1 MAYRFRY
8 TGDYYVSPTGDDSN
22 SGTSPD
28 APFATI
34 QAAMDAKGNTTTATT
49 IVIGTGIYYEAVS
62 TINTSNSNT
71 NLTIQ
76 GDGVVI
82 INGEGI
88 SDDTTNCALGNGGST
103 LRGTIINDI
112 TITNWHNAILDPN
125 GGGNVYFAYFN
136 RCKFINIF
144 DVKRS
149 DGNVIYYNDCIFVKS
164 NFYYGSSNNGAR
176 YIRCKFFKSVINA
189 NDPYGSTD
197 QRTTNSPYNAGYFGA
212 EMSDCLFANPF
223 DNEEYIAI
231 NFHKWNHNQ
240 THGIIFTNNVFSAEC
255 TINSTKNSYR
265 AGTRWGADITE
276 RNDVTHPFTQSAQE
290 FVDEL
295 NTYGTWLAW
304 DGEPGPLPQSITL
317 GSKGKYLSKVIN
329 WNGSELT
336 GSSNLENTFG
346 TPYTINF
353 NNDSYY
359 EAAEHPPTRVLAY
372 EHPAYGY
379 GTINTGSNPFH
390 TTGGATWENIIETGS
405 GFTLSSS
412 AIPSGTIESA
422 VIDQGISRTIQD
434 VQFNW
439 SADSSTNSSAISYY
453 TGSQGGPGTLYTYQM
468 RYGDSSDLS
477 SNEYKIFPLNETPYL
492 DTNES
497 GSGDINFIT
506 GSQNSVKGRYLQ
518 FKLTL
523 RTDWNG

>member
-88 SDDTTNCALGNGGST
+88 SEDANNCALGNGGST
-103 LRGTIINDI
+103 LRYVKVNDV
-112 TITNWHNAILDPN
+112 TFTNWHNVFLDPN
-125 GGGNVYFAYFN
+125 GGGNMLGFEAN
-136 RCKFINIF
+136 RCKFINNF
-144 DVKRS
+144 DFNRS
-149 DGNVIYYNDCIFVKS
+149 DGNTWYITDCIFVKQ
-164 NFYYGSSNNGAR
+164 NFYYGNNHGGSHWR
-176 YIRCKFFKSVINA
+176 RCKFFKSVVNA
-189 NDPYGSTD
+189 DDPYGSAD
-197 QRTTNSPYNAGYFGA
+197 QRTTNSPYNSGYFA
-212 EMSDCLFANPF
+212 KEMSDCLFANPF

-231 NFHKWNHNQ
+231 NFHKWNHNRNHNI
-240 THGIIFTNNVFSAEC
+240 TFTNNVFSAEC
-255 TINSTKNSYR
+255 KINSTKNAYQ

-336 GSSNLENTFG
+336 GSTALENTFG
-346 TPYTINF
+346 TPYSLTF
-353 NNDSYY
+353 NNDNYY
-359 EAAEHPPTRVLAY
+359 EAAEHPPTRVLTY

-379 GTINTGSNPFH
+379 GTANTGSNVFH
-390 TTGGATWENIIETGS
+390 TAGGATWENIIETGS

-506 GSQNSVKGRYLQ
+506 GSTDSVKGRYLQ